1 MSRKGIVVTL
11 VVAFLL
17 LNASGASAQMMGGRG
32 MMGGAMGRGAM
43 MGPGMWGARGA
54 GSPYDGQAMSQEQM
68 EVLGQYQN
76 ATLELERMLSV
87 KDVDR
92 DKVLGQQKKLSDL
105 RARLDELALLAR
117 METHGAQNV
126 PPQGMGGMGTGGM
139 GGMGVMGTDGMGMGG
154 MGMGGMGMGM
164 MNGMGMMPPCM
175 MMPYGAMGQPMNTMP
190 QAPAAPWAGQ
200 APAHGAMNPHSPNE
214 EMRALLLVRQQEM
227 AELLSAK
234 SLDRAALKAKHE
246 EIRALQEQLGMVAP

>member
-1 MSRKGIVVTL
+1 MRGKGIGLAL

-17 LNASGASAQMMGGRG
+17 LNASGASSQMMGGRG

-43 MGPGMWGARGA
+43 MGPGMWGA
-54 GSPYDGQAMSQEQM
+54 GSPYAGQAMSQEQM

-105 RARLDELALLAR
+105 RARLDELALMAR

-126 PPQGMGGMGTGGM
+126 PPLGMG
-139 GGMGVMGTDGMGMGG
+139 GMGMGG
-154 MGMGGMGMGM
+154 MGMGGMGL

-175 MMPYGAMGQPMNTMP
+175 MMPYGAMGQPMNMMP
-190 QAPAAPWAGQ
+190 QAPAAAWAGQ
-200 APAHGAMNPHSPNE
+200 VPAQGAMNPHSPNE

-246 EIRALQEQLGMVAP
+246 EIRALQEQLGMIAP